1 MLRLGRLVAALPRAR
16 TAPLALGACILG
28 GLAAGT
34 AVVPSSVRCDGP
46 TADGA
51 SVESSSGSTP
61 RASRVAGMFD
71 DAPEA
76 AIAGGGAS
84 QSSEWQDE
92 VDSSATGSVESVASE
107 ELSPPPDFEDN
118 EYHRSMA
125 VQEASGLMI
134 LLSPTVGRMENQ
146 RLSVTGQL
154 YIDKAV
160 NAMYTVSDERGKP
173 TLSALVQ
180 PSQEGKV
187 IKLSAGSKVE
197 SVPGLSVNGSVMV
210 GWARLVGK
218 EFGAKM
224 RGPDFLAVA
233 SAKDSAAG
241 KSWELAYQQRVLP
254 QLSLGGSLSA
264 QCDSFTPLPTPKAL
278 LPSVFGTWTSPGKEW
293 TVLGRW
299 AKESDSAS
307 VTVHRQVSRNTE
319 VGAKLVANLDSL
331 ESSVALAGRVALG
344 HDPFM
349 GGPALTLTGN
359 INSDLKVG
367 VALQHQ
373 SVTPASNTQMI
384 SMLTVTADHKAREHS
399 VGGMLQFFY

>member
-1 MLRLGRLVAALPRAR
+1 
-16 TAPLALGACILG
+16 
-28 GLAAGT
+28 
-34 AVVPSSVRCDGP
+34 
-46 TADGA
+46 
-51 SVESSSGSTP
+51 
-61 RASRVAGMFD
+61 MFD

-84 QSSEWQDE
+84 QGAEWE
-92 VDSSATGSVESVASE
+92 STDSSSSSAVSAPAYTATE
-107 ELSPPPDFEDN
+107 ELTPPQDFDDN

-125 VQEASGLMI
+125 VQESSGLMI

-146 RLSVTGQL
+146 RLSVTTQVF
-154 YIDKAV
+154 IDKAV

-173 TLSALVQ
+173 TLTALVQ
-180 PSQEGKV
+180 PSPEGKV

-197 SVPGLSVNGSVMV
+197 SVPGLSVNGAVML
-210 GWARLVGK
+210 GWARIVGK
-218 EFGAKM
+218 EGGLKL
-224 RGPDFLAVA
+224 RGPDFLAAA

-241 KSWELAYQQRVLP
+241 KSWEFTYQQRVLP

-278 LPSVFGTWTSPGKEW
+278 LPSVFGSWTSPAKEW
-293 TVLGRW
+293 TVMGRW
-299 AKESDSAS
+299 AKENDSAS

-319 VGAKLVANLDSL
+319 VGAKIVANLDSL
-331 ESSVALAGRVALG
+331 ESTVGVAGRVALG

-359 INSDLKVG
+359 INSDMKVG
-367 VALQHQ
+367 LALQHQ